1 MAEIRSYMKEKA
13 KRERNRI
20 SYKDKIF
27 HHKLKNVY
35 RVLLILAAV
44 LAMIGI
50 VIIQYNRHVY
60 TGYDVVSSTPLD
72 LTSGTTDVRLQ
83 NCVLTYSKDGAHCTT
98 PKGVVNWNQTYQIQ
112 DIKLDINKDAVAIA
126 SYNGRE
132 IYVQNTEK
140 QLGTIT
146 TNMPIRD
153 IAVSGA
159 GDVTAV
165 LSDTDVTWINTYD
178 ATGKMRFTGQVH
190 MQETGYPVDVCL
202 SPNGILLAVSY
213 VYLDAGTMKSNV
225 VFYNLGPVG
234 ENMGDMIVSA
244 YSYSDMLIPEIH
256 FVNDDTAFAI
266 GDSRLTVF
274 KGGQTPVDGAGHIF
288 DKEIQAVFYG
298 DKCVGLVFGSDDAE
312 HTYKLEIYNT
322 DGKRIT
328 NYYFDL
334 DYTDIF
340 FEEKD
345 FVIYNENECMIV
357 TYGGAE
363 KYKGSFSKAAELLL
377 PANGTYRYTM
387 VTASSIDTIQ
397 LK

>member
-1 MAEIRSYMKEKA
+1 MTEIRSYIKEKQ
-13 KRERNRI
+13 KRDQNRI

-27 HHKLKNVY
+27 RHKLKNIY
-35 RVLLILAAV
+35 RILLIVVAV
-44 LAMIGI
+44 LAVIGI
-50 VIIQYNRHVY
+50 IVIQYNRHVY
-60 TGYDVVSSTPLD
+60 TGYDIVSSTPLD
-72 LTSGTTDVRLQ
+72 LASGTTDVRLQ
-83 NCVLTYSKDGAHCTT
+83 NCILTYSKDGAHCTT
-98 PKGVVNWNQTYQIQ
+98 AKGIVNWNQTYQIQ
-112 DIKLDINKDAVAIA
+112 DIILDSNKDAVAIA
-126 SYNGRE
+126 SYNGRD

-153 IAVSGA
+153 IAVSGV

-190 MQETGYPVDVCL
+190 MQETGYPVDVSL
-202 SPNGILLAVSY
+202 SPGGILLAVSY
-213 VYLDAGTMKSNV
+213 VYLDAGAMKSNV

-234 ENMGDMIVSA
+234 ENMSDMIVSA

-256 FVNDDTAFAI
+256 FVNDDTAFAV

-274 KGGQTPVDGAGHIF
+274 KGNQTPVDGAGHIF

-322 DGKRIT
+322 DGRKIT
-328 NYYFDL
+328 DYYFDL

-345 FVIYNENECMIV
+345 FVIYNENECKIV
-357 TYGGAE
+357 TYGGTE
-363 KYKGSFSKAAELLL
+363 KFQGMFSKAVKLLL

-387 VTASSIDTIQ
+387 VTGSSIDTIQ